1 MTLQVQNVKSGGN
14 SICNG
19 NATKDGDGTEYH
31 ELAATLRPI
40 CTKLIS
46 DLNLRP
52 LERFESSKLMAAVL
66 EAAAATGVP
75 HPPNSHSYAS
85 LLVGYSYA
93 DVSPPL
99 ALRRETRTRLHS
111 MQEKPS

>member
-1 MTLQVQNVKSGGN
+1 MTLLTQNAKSGET
-14 SICNG
+14 SLCNG
-19 NATKDGDGTEYH
+19 NAKKDGDETEDH
-31 ELAATLRPI
+31 ELAGTLRPI

-46 DLNLRP
+46 DLNLRS
-52 LERFESSKLMAAVL
+52 LESFESSKLMAAVL

-93 DVSPPL
+93 DVSTPSGP
-99 ALRRETRTRLHS
+99 
-111 MQEKPS
+111 EKRDKDQSSFRARKT